1 MFPFL
6 WSWKNEEAISC
17 PVAQIMSTGSGC
29 GAGTGYFFLS
39 LFFLCYKFVVYIEPV
54 RLQPIKVPPP
64 LRSIFPLNCSSWNI
78 FPLKSVSL
86 TRKHFPLRNEN
97 NFPLRYENNF
107 PLSNENNFPLRNENN
122 YPLRNA
128 NNFPLR
134 NANNFLVRN
143 ANNFALWK
151 ENIVRI
157 ENNFFNANKLLCPLR
172 TLTIR
177 DHLIQRTFQH
187 VA

>member
-1 MFPFL
+1 MKKPSHVQ
-6 WSWKNEEAISC
+6 WPRSWVLVVGAELEPVIFSLAYFSC
-17 PVAQIMSTGSGC
+17 VINLLST
-29 GAGTGYFFLS
+29 LS
-39 LFFLCYKFVVYIEPV
+39 LLGYNQSKS
-54 RLQPIKVPPP
+54 PPP
-64 LRSIFPLNCSSWNI
+64 LSSIFPLNCSSWNI

-107 PLSNENNFPLRNENN
+107 PLSNENNYPLRNENN
-122 YPLRNA
+122 YPLRNE

-134 NANNFLVRN
+134 NANNFLLRN